1 MFVLTFVD
9 LQKHA
14 PCPGVLCPGVSDG
27 GVFRGAKQTQ
37 LYVQALQWYKNL
49 FIEIL
54 YERLIFMQKLWDL
67 NYYNNHIL

>member
-27 GVFRGAKQTQ
+27 SVFRGAKQTQ
-37 LYVQALQWYKNL
+37 LYVQALQ
-49 FIEIL
+49 
-54 YERLIFMQKLWDL
+54 
-67 NYYNNHIL
+67 